1 MPAAL
6 RPPIQKSRLDK
17 ADWIMSSETVGDFK
31 MKVMQ
36 EALPRMANIP
46 EFLELDGSAE
56 FLELCKKAA
65 PQIATLN
72 ELAGKNGKSLCH
84 GDARTENCLWPNQR
98 KDPLVLIDWQF
109 VSYAHVCSDLCYFI
123 AVCLTPEEQDKYGD
137 SLIRFYYDT
146 LTSSPGGPSTSE
158 YTWEA
163 FQLDY
168 KREMWVSCWVSCM
181 GVSNIQCIS
190 DEAEKHKGEHR
201 RMVLQALLSCSSCPH
216 SAAPSNCRI
225 APRQAN
231 QNANV
236 ECSVGST

>member
-6 RPPIQKSRLDK
+6 RPPIQKSKLDK

-216 SAAPSNCRI
+216 SVAPSNCRI

-231 QNANV
+231 
-236 ECSVGST
+236 